1 MFSFLKKSAT
11 DKKAEVAAE
20 TPAAPSWRERL
31 FKGLA
36 KTRAQWG
43 GKLKTIF
50 SRGKVDDE
58 LLEELETLLLT
69 SDCGIEATQHLL
81 DELKKAAKRDK
92 LDTPEAIQKALHDAL
107 LETLS
112 PLEKPLDIS
121 THKPFVI
128 MIAGVNGAGKTTS
141 IGKLA
146 KYFQTQGKTVLLAAG
161 DTFRAAA
168 REQLETWGE
177 RNNVTVI
184 AQDNGDP
191 AAVVFDAISAA
202 KARGIDIVLA
212 DTAGRLPTQLH
223 LMEEIAKVRRVIQK
237 IDPEGPHETLLVLDA
252 NIGQNALQQ
261 VKAFDK
267 AIKVTGL
274 VLTKLDGT
282 AKGGVVTAIA
292 RQCPKPIRFIGVGE
306 QIDDLRPFSARD
318 FVDAMIVAS
327 NLSKRYPG
335 GFEAVKDVSF
345 QIEAGQMVLITGH
358 SGAGKTTLVKLMSTI
373 EKPTSGSLVVNGQN
387 LSAMRRSAIPHVR
400 RHFGLVFQNQKL
412 LFDRNALDNVLLPL
426 QIAGLPRREAIR
438 RAQAALDKVGLLLRE
453 KANPIALSGGEQQR
467 LAIARAVVN
476 RPTVLLADEP
486 TGNLDVES
494 GAEIL
499 EIFADFHRVG
509 VTVVV
514 ATHDQSWIERYHPN
528 VLRLDH
534 GRLL

>member
-1 MFSFLKKSAT
+1 
-11 DKKAEVAAE
+11 
-20 TPAAPSWRERL
+20 
-31 FKGLA
+31 
-36 KTRAQWG
+36 
-43 GKLKTIF
+43 
-50 SRGKVDDE
+50 
-58 LLEELETLLLT
+58 
-69 SDCGIEATQHLL
+69 
-81 DELKKAAKRDK
+81 
-92 LDTPEAIQKALHDAL
+92 
-107 LETLS
+107 
-112 PLEKPLDIS
+112 
-121 THKPFVI
+121 
-128 MIAGVNGAGKTTS
+128 
-141 IGKLA
+141 
-146 KYFQTQGKTVLLAAG
+146 
-161 DTFRAAA
+161 
-168 REQLETWGE
+168 
-177 RNNVTVI
+177 
-184 AQDNGDP
+184 
-191 AAVVFDAISAA
+191 
-202 KARGIDIVLA
+202 
-212 DTAGRLPTQLH
+212 
-223 LMEEIAKVRRVIQK
+223 
-237 IDPEGPHETLLVLDA
+237 
-252 NIGQNALQQ
+252 
-261 VKAFDK
+261 
-267 AIKVTGL
+267 
-274 VLTKLDGT
+274 
-282 AKGGVVTAIA
+282 
-292 RQCPKPIRFIGVGE
+292 
-306 QIDDLRPFSARD
+306 
-318 FVDAMIVAS
+318 MIVAS

-412 LFDRNALDNVLLPL
+412 LFDRSALDNVLLPL